1 MLGPLLTT
9 GPRRAELAKQE
20 QRAQHIHH
28 DSREQRAASND
39 ISMITRNPGN
49 GELVAELMR
58 IAQEEWDRFR
68 QVVVRIH
75 ARGWALGPERK
86 VNYVNAFTACV
97 RKDGSREERSVD
109 RLLFSAMIE
118 ARICDR
124 FKLLAEEAPMRSCA
138 FSAAN

>member
-1 MLGPLLTT
+1 
-9 GPRRAELAKQE
+9 
-20 QRAQHIHH
+20 
-28 DSREQRAASND
+28 
-39 ISMITRNPGN
+39 
-49 GELVAELMR
+49 
-58 IAQEEWDRFR
+58 
-68 QVVVRIH
+68 VVRIH